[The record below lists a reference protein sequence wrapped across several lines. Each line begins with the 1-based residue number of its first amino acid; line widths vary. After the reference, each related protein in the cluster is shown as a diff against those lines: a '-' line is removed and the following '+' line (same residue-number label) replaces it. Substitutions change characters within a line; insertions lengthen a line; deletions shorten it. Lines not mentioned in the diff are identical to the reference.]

1 MAQTTEVVKLRRKV
15 LVELSRL
22 AYQRELPAKIDSLLT
37 TIVTE
42 DTPRY
47 RCCVHKER
55 AILEERIKLALH
67 QSQSRTLV
75 EAGMRAMQ
83 GKKDEL
89 RNVQVM
95 PIACDEC
102 PLDKYFITNG
112 CRNCMAHN
120 CINSC
125 PKKAI
130 TVVEKQAYIDKTKC
144 VECGLCKRAC
154 QYNAIIEM
162 NRPCETSCAV
172 RAISTDEN
180 RKSVIDYDK
189 CVGCGKCKN
198 ACPFG
203 AISDPTSIVQVLA
216 DIQAGKK
223 VYAMLAPAF
232 VGQFGNTAKIG
243 QIFATLKE
251 IGFAEVRE
259 VSYGADITTI
269 EESREFFD
277 TVPSKRP
284 YMTTSCCPSFT
295 ALIEKH
301 IPDMMP
307 YVSSTASPMIALGRA
322 IKSDDPD
329 AITVFIGP
337 CLAKKREATD
347 FGSAVDHVL
356 TFEEATC
363 MIVGCGLNVLTAP
376 NIETTTVAS
385 KTGNLFGHAGGV
397 ATSVKKL
404 ADSIRRGD
412 EVRIANRDGLAA
424 CQEGLIS
431 LIKGK
436 LDCNLLEG
444 MACEGGCI
452 GGAGTLANPKIADRA
467 MTTFAEQSACEIANC
482 NEKVNARLAEGGH
495 WHVERKSGVDKDVQ
509 D

>member
-1 MAQTTEVVKLRRKV
+1 MVQTTEVVKLRRKV
-15 LVELSRL
+15 LVELSSL
-22 AYQRELPAKIDSLLT
+22 AYKRELADKVSTLLT

-67 QSQSRTLV
+67 QSQDRTLT
-75 EAGMRAMQ
+75 EAAERALQ
-83 GKKDEL
+83 GKKDDL

-102 PLDKYFITNG
+102 PIDKYFITNG

-144 VECGLCKRAC
+144 VECGLCKKAC

-162 NRPCETSCAV
+162 NRPCEASCAV
-172 RAISTDEN
+172 KAISTDEN

-216 DIQAGKK
+216 DLQVEKK
-223 VYAMLAPAF
+223 VYALLAPAF
-232 VGQFGNTAKIG
+232 VGQFGMKATIG
-243 QIFATLKE
+243 QIFSVLKA
-251 IGFAEVRE
+251 IGFADVRE

-269 EESREFFD
+269 EESREFFA

-295 ALIEKH
+295 ALIDKH
-301 IPDMMP
+301 VPQMKP
-307 YVSSTASPMIALGRA
+307 YVSTTASPMIAMGRA
-322 IKSDDPD
+322 IKTDDED
-329 AITVFIGP
+329 AVTVFIGP

-347 FGSAVDHVL
+347 FSGAIDHVL
-356 TFEEATC
+356 TFEEAIC
-363 MIVGCGLNVLTAP
+363 MIVGCGLNVMTATDEQV
-376 NIETTTVAS
+376 ISSGS

-397 ATSVKKL
+397 AASVKEL
-404 ADSIRRGD
+404 AQDIGRAD
-412 EVRIANRDGLAA
+412 EVRIAARDGLTA
-424 CQEGLIS
+424 CREGLS
-431 LIKGK
+431 ALMAGK
-436 LDCNLLEG
+436 LDANLFEG

-467 MTTFAEQSACEIANC
+467 MTTFADKSFHATANR
-482 NEKVNARLAEGGH
+482 NEDVTKRLLVGGH
-495 WHVERKSGVDKDVQ
+495 WHVARKSDVDKDA
-509 D
+509 

>member
-22 AYQRELPAKIDSLLT
+22 AYKRELTDKIASLLT

-55 AILEERIKLALH
+55 AILEERIKFALH
-67 QSQSRTLV
+67 QSQDRTLT
-75 EAGMRAMQ
+75 EAAERAMKGQ
-83 GKKDEL
+83 KDDL
-89 RNVQVM
+89 YNVQVM

-130 TVVEKQAYIDKTKC
+130 TVVDKQAYIDKSKC
-144 VECGLCKRAC
+144 VECGLCKKAC

-172 RAISTDEN
+172 KAISTDEN

-216 DIQAGKK
+216 DIQAGKR

-232 VGQFGNTAKIG
+232 VGQFGMKATIG
-243 QIFATLKE
+243 QIFSVLKK
-251 IGFAEVRE
+251 IGFTDVRE
-259 VSYGADITTI
+259 VSYGADITTV
-269 EESREFFD
+269 EESREFFA
-277 TVPSKRP
+277 TVPSERP

-295 ALIEKH
+295 ALIDKH
-301 IPDMMP
+301 VPQMKP
-307 YVSSTASPMIALGRA
+307 YVSTTASPMIALGRTL
-322 IKSDDPD
+322 KDDD
-329 AITVFIGP
+329 REAVTVFIGP
-337 CLAKKREATD
+337 CLAKKREAQE
-347 FGSAVDHVL
+347 FAGAVDHVL

-363 MIVGCGLNVLTAP
+363 MIVGCGLNVLTEEDML
-376 NIETTTVAS
+376 IESCAS
-385 KTGNLFGHAGGV
+385 QTGNLFGHAGGV
-397 ATSVKKL
+397 ASSVKQL
-404 ADSIRRGD
+404 AEDIGRGD
-412 EVRIANRDGLAA
+412 EVRIAMCDGLEHCKA
-424 CQEGLIS
+424 GL
-431 LIKGK
+431 LQLMAGK
-436 LDCNLLEG
+436 LDANLFEG

-452 GGAGTLANPKIADRA
+452 GGAGTLANPKIADKA
-467 MTTFAEQSACEIANC
+467 MTNFADKSFYRTANR
-482 NEKVNARLAEGGH
+482 NEDVTTRLAAGGH
-495 WHVERKSGVDKDVQ
+495 WHVERKSAVDKDGQ

>member
-15 LVELSRL
+15 LVELARL
-22 AYQRELPAKIDSLLT
+22 AYQKNLTNQIQSLLT

-55 AILEERIKLALH
+55 AILEERIKIALH
-67 QSQSRTLV
+67 QSQTRTLL
-75 EAGMRAMQ
+75 EAAERAMA

-89 RNVQVM
+89 YNVQVM

-144 VECGLCKRAC
+144 IECGLCKRAC

-162 NRPCETSCAV
+162 NRPCEASCAV
-172 RAISTDEN
+172 KAIVTDEN

-189 CVGCGKCKN
+189 CVECGKCKN

-203 AISDPTSIVQVLA
+203 AISNPTSIVQVLA
-216 DIQAGKK
+216 DIQAGKR

-232 VGQFGNTAKIG
+232 VGQFGNAAKIG
-243 QIFATLKE
+243 QIFATLKN

-277 TVPSKRP
+277 TVPRERP

-301 IPDMMP
+301 VPEMKP

-322 IKSDDPD
+322 IKADDKD
-329 AITVFIGP
+329 AVTVFIGP
-337 CLAKKREATD
+337 CIAKKREAVA
-347 FGSAVDHVL
+347 FSGAVDHVL

-363 MIVGCGLNVLTAP
+363 MIVGCGLNVLTAEDKE
-376 NIETTTVAS
+376 IATTGS
-385 KTGNLFGHAGGV
+385 MTGNLFGHAGGV
-397 ATSVKKL
+397 ALSVKRL
-404 ADSIRRGD
+404 ADSIGKGD
-412 EVRIANRDGLAA
+412 DVRIVNRDGLRA
-424 CQEGLIS
+424 CQEGLVA
-431 LIKGK
+431 LMQGK
-436 LDCNLLEG
+436 LDCNLFEG
-444 MACEGGCI
+444 MACEDGCV
-452 GGAGTLANPKIADRA
+452 GGAGTLANPKVADRA
-467 MTTFAEQSACEIANC
+467 MTMFAETSSCKTANH
-482 NEKVNARLAEGGH
+482 NEAVNDRLLAGGH
-495 WHVERKSGVDKDVQ
+495 WHVERKSDVDKDAQ